1 MARIKYDIWIKPV
14 ENGSSIYKVRFTND
28 EALKAVRMAGI
39 TKGIY
44 KEGVVIYRLNEWHS
58 LPKELFNFIQYSP
71 FLKAFNVK
79 IEYAENSHFEHGL

>member
-28 EALKAVRMAGI
+28 EALKAVRKAGI

-44 KEGVVIYRLNEWHS
+44 KEGVVIYRINEWHS

-71 FLKAFNVK
+71 FIGSFNVK